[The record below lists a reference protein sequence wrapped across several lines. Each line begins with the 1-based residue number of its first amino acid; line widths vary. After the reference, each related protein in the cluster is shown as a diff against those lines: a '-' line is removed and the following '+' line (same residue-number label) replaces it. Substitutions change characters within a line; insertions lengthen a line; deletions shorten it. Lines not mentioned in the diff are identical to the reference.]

1 MVQNLPYLHKQSEI
15 MKLFKLLAAGFAALA
30 IAGCGSGK
38 ENPLNNA
45 IADMMVEQNA
55 DVESFTVYKLTPQ
68 EEVTLSQELG
78 RRQKLFV
85 TKEKTYRK
93 KAEGYAAKGMK
104 LNAEKNEEICRST
117 EEILSRIEAYKSEHA
132 AQMDSVIYTVYRMD
146 GCAKTFDKQK
156 IEVRDYYVNVSPDG
170 KVLAVRP
177 STENPYQHMG
187 SAIPGYVEEIVAGC
201 SL

>member
-15 MKLFKLLAAGFAALA
+15 MKLFRLLAAGFAALA
-30 IAGCGSGK
+30 IAGCGPGK
-38 ENPLNNA
+38 GNPLNNA

-68 EEVTLSQELG
+68 EEITLSQELG

-85 TKEKTYRK
+85 TKQKTYRK
-93 KAEGYAAKGMK
+93 KVEEYKAKGMK
-104 LNAEKNEEICRST
+104 KNVAKNEEILRST
-117 EEILSRIEAYKSEHA
+117 EDILSRIEAYRSEHA

-187 SAIPGYVEEIVAGC
+187 SAIPGYVEEIVAGS

>member
-15 MKLFKLLAAGFAALA
+15 MKLFRLLAACCAALA

-38 ENPLNNA
+38 GNPLNNA

-93 KAEGYAAKGMK
+93 KAEGYAQKGMK

-187 SAIPGYVEEIVAGC
+187 SAIPGYVEKIVADEE
-201 SL
+201 

>member
-15 MKLFKLLAAGFAALA
+15 MKLFRLLAAGFAALA

-38 ENPLNNA
+38 GNPLNNA
-45 IADMMVEQNA
+45 IADTMVKQNA

-68 EEVTLSQELG
+68 EEITLSQELG

-85 TKEKTYRK
+85 TKQKTYRK
-93 KAEGYAAKGMK
+93 KVEEYKAKGMK
-104 LNAEKNEEICRST
+104 KNVAKNEEILRST
-117 EEILSRIEAYKSEHA
+117 EDILSRIEAYRSEHA
-132 AQMDSVIYTVYRMD
+132 AQMDSVIYTVCRMD

>member
-15 MKLFKLLAAGFAALA
+15 MKLFRLLAACCAALA

-38 ENPLNNA
+38 GNPLNNA

-93 KAEGYAAKGMK
+93 KAEGYAKKGMK

-187 SAIPGYVEEIVAGC
+187 SAIPGYVEEIVAGS